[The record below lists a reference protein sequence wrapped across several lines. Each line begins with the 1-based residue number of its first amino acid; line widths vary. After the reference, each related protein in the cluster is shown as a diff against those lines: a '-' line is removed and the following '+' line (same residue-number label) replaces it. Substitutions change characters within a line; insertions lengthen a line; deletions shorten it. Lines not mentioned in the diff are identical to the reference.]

1 MQILS
6 KNVIK
11 LIEDAINQSNSF
23 NRYKICENVC
33 LILEEKYPLE
43 RNLEY
48 QLRRM
53 NLSTT
58 REILNAVDIY
68 LREREKKEMK
78 LLQKELFNR
87 LGRY

>member
-6 KNVIK
+6 KNAVK

-23 NRYKICENVC
+23 DRYKICEYVC